1 MFDSLSKKLNKLWP
15 LSEEQICSF
24 AELLNENAGQTNA
37 KIQFALIFSLFSNF
51 YILIF
56 VAFAVRAANQYR

>member
-1 MFDSLSKKLNKLWP
+1 MWP
-15 LSEEQICSF
+15 LYEEQICSF

-56 VAFAVRAANQYR
+56 VVLTVRANNH